1 MVCTKD
7 GVVVLNKPKGWT
19 SHDAVNKMRR
29 FAGTKK
35 VGHLGTLDP
44 MATGVLPLVVG
55 RATRLAQFYTKST
68 KGYRARILFG
78 FPTNTYDAD
87 GEATAERVDPVFSRE
102 ELEGWLDEFRGT
114 FQQIPPV
121 VSAKKIGGV
130 PAYKLA
136 RKNIEVEMAPVEVTL
151 TRLELVAFELPEIT
165 LDVECSAGTYIRSL
179 AHDLGQKAQ
188 CGAHLIDLVRTRSG
202 DFLLE
207 NSRTMDEI
215 KTLSEEDRFS
225 EAVLPAAHLLPEFPG
240 QNVDEITATQ
250 IRQGRDFRI
259 SPFANCSA
267 RYVKAID
274 RDGVLVAIGEI
285 RVPNLYH
292 PILVF

>member
-68 KGYRARILFG
+68 KRYQAKILFG

-87 GEATAERVDPVFSRE
+87 GEATAEKVEPDFSRE
-102 ELEGWLDEFRGT
+102 NLEGWLHEFRGT
-114 FQQIPPV
+114 IQQVPPA

-136 RKNIEVEMAPVEVTL
+136 RKNIEIEMAPVEITIS
-151 TRLELVAFELPEIT
+151 RLDLISFELPEIK

-179 AHDLGQKAQ
+179 AHDLGKKAG

-202 DFLLE
+202 GFLLE
-207 NSRTMDEI
+207 DSRTMDEI
-215 KTLSEEDRFS
+215 KALAEEDRFS
-225 EAVLPAAHLLPEFPG
+225 EAVLPAAELLPEFPC
-240 QNVDEITATQ
+240 QNVDEITTTQ

-267 RYVKAID
+267 RYVKAVGS
-274 RDGVLVAIGEI
+274 DGTLVAIGELRI
-285 RVPNLYH
+285 PNLYH
-292 PILVF
+292 PVLVF

>member
-1 MVCTKD
+1 
-7 GVVVLNKPKGWT
+7 
-19 SHDAVNKMRR
+19 
-29 FAGTKK
+29 
-35 VGHLGTLDP
+35 
-44 MATGVLPLVVG
+44 
-55 RATRLAQFYTKST
+55 
-68 KGYRARILFG
+68 
-78 FPTNTYDAD
+78 
-87 GEATAERVDPVFSRE
+87 
-102 ELEGWLDEFRGT
+102 
-114 FQQIPPV
+114 
-121 VSAKKIGGV
+121 
-130 PAYKLA
+130 
-136 RKNIEVEMAPVEVTL
+136 
-151 TRLELVAFELPEIT
+151 PEIT

>member
-1 MVCTKD
+1 
-7 GVVVLNKPKGWT
+7 
-19 SHDAVNKMRR
+19 AVNKMRR

-102 ELEGWLDEFRGT
+102 ELEGWLDECRGT

-225 EAVLPAAHLLPEFPG
+225 EAVLP
-240 QNVDEITATQ
+240 
-250 IRQGRDFRI
+250 
-259 SPFANCSA
+259 
-267 RYVKAID
+267 
-274 RDGVLVAIGEI
+274 
-285 RVPNLYH
+285 
-292 PILVF
+292 